1 MIISGP
7 LKMLTSG
14 LLKTLTSCLLPVS
27 VPSGPPENVHCQSRG
42 PNSILLEWS
51 KPKREH
57 RNGIIRGYWLQYY
70 PRVLW
75 YGK

>member
-1 MIISGP
+1 
-7 LKMLTSG
+7 MLLSF
-14 LLKTLTSCLLPVS
+14 LCQ